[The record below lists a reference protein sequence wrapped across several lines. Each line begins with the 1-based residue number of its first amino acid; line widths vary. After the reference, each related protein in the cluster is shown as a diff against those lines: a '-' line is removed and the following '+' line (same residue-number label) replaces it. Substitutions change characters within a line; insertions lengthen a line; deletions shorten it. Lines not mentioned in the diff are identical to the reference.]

1 MTLLLAKIIGL
12 LVLAALF
19 GAWLARW
26 WIMRHYED
34 VTLQYTSLQSD
45 WASWRKSLDNRL
57 SPAGRSGIDL
67 APLLARLD
75 AIESAIARMQLSREA
90 APSPPPTPEPTRRRV
105 IDVGDVQDVDDA
117 KISP

>member
-26 WIMRHYED
+26 WLLRHYED
-34 VTLQYTSLQSD
+34 VTLQYASWQND
-45 WASWRKSLDNRL
+45 WAQWRKGLEARL
-57 SPAGRSGIDL
+57 SPAGRSGVDL

-75 AIESAIARMQLSREA
+75 AIESAIARGQAVRETAEVNILA
-90 APSPPPTPEPTRRRV
+90 AQDSPLRRRAMDVEV
-105 IDVGDVQDVDDA
+105 IDDA
-117 KISP
+117 KISNP